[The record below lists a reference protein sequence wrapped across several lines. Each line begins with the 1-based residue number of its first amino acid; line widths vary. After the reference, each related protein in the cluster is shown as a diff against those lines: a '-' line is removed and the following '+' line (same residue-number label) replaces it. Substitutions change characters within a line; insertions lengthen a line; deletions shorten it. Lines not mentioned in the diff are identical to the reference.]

1 MNFYRYIATLLIMM
15 SLVGTVS
22 GQIRAGDSSSY
33 PRSGER
39 YITDEDGVIKMWV
52 NVWGQINNPGS
63 YLVYDGIDLATLL
76 SITGGPKTGA
86 NLKKI
91 RLFRELPDTD
101 GNLSYSINLEKFL
114 NSGDRTDFTRV
125 LPNDTF
131 VIPQSPYSYV
141 LSNLNIL
148 NTAAALYNLWQ
159 VNELR
164 KEQTKYYRR
173 ILND

>member
-1 MNFYRYIATLLIMM
+1 MVIYRYIITLVIIF
-15 SLVGTVS
+15 SIVGTAS
-22 GQIRAGDSSSY
+22 GQMKVGSSSSY

-52 NVWGQINNPGS
+52 NVWGQVNSPGS

-91 RLFRELPDTD
+91 RLFRELPDESGDLT
-101 GNLSYSINLEKFL
+101 YSINLEKFL
-114 NSGDRTDFTRV
+114 KSGDRSDFTRV

-131 VIPQSPYSYV
+131 VIPQSVSSYLV
-141 LSNLNIL
+141 SNISIL
-148 NTAAALYNLWQ
+148 NTVAMIYNVWSW
-159 VNELR
+159 NELR
-164 KEQTKYYRR
+164 KEQEKYYKAITDR
-173 ILND
+173 